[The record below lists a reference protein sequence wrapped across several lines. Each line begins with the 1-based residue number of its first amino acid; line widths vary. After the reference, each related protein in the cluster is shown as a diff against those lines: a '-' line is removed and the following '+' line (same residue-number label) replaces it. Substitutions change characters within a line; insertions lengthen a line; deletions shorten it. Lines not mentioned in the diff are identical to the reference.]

1 MTRQSEENLSRRNRL
16 GKKDY
21 NARNKK
27 RLKKRLAIT
36 KILFTTI
43 VIGLCG
49 RITYL
54 KLEKGNDY
62 EKQVL
67 ERMNSTER
75 EIEPQRGNVVDRNNK
90 VVATSTIVYNVI
102 LDPSGILES
111 SDDVR
116 KKTYQALANYSK
128 KTVQEI
134 EKLVTDN
141 ATSKYKIFLKAIS
154 PEDMEKLK
162 EQGVRGVWF
171 EESFIRKYPKNTF
184 AAQLIGFF
192 NKNGEGQYGIEQQYN
207 DFMTGVAG
215 RIFPKLQ
222 NGNIVTTEVASP
234 VNGNTVILTLDEVI
248 QQYVEQTMNK
258 YAKEYSALAASAI
271 VMNPK
276 TGEIYA
282 MYSYPEFNP
291 NTYTNLV
298 EQVGKESWT
307 KATDE
312 ERSAMLNRAWKNYNI
327 QNPYEPGSTFKPLV
341 VAMALEEGIINENTQ
356 FNCTGGKQV
365 FDTRIPCWKTA
376 GHGVLNVEQV
386 LANSCNVGMMD
397 IAEKIPDEMFL
408 EYISRYGFGDIT
420 NVDLPSEAAGILHT
434 AKTLGPVEKATGS
447 MGQGFTA
454 TPLQMITALSAI
466 VNGGYLLEPF
476 TVSQVIDDNQ
486 KIIYEH
492 TSDIKRQV
500 ISNEVASKVTHMLE
514 GTLKYGTGVKGSV
527 PGYHIGGKTGT
538 AQKQPRKDN
547 KHIVSFVGYAPI
559 NDPEVITLVLFDEI
573 PEDLG
578 VPSKAFKEIMTNV
591 LPYMGIETDNTME
604 NNDST
609 VAVVPDFKNK
619 NIYEAIDMLAPEQ
632 LGYETIGVGKKV
644 VSQYPA
650 PGTKLPKNS
659 VVKFYLETD
668 KPDTIRE
675 IPDLKGLTVEEA
687 TTLVGDDFKISASK
701 NGKIKSQI
709 PKKGIKIEKG
719 NQIIVQ
725 TVE

>member
-1 MTRQSEENLSRRNRL
+1 MSGNSNHNLSRKNRTS
-16 GKKDY
+16 KKDY
-21 NARNKK
+21 AARNKK
-27 RLKKRLAIT
+27 RLKKRLFIT
-36 KILFTTI
+36 KTFFIMI

-54 KLEKGNDY
+54 KLEKGNSY

-67 ERMNSTER
+67 ERMNGTER
-75 EIEPQRGNVVDRNNK
+75 EIEAQRGNIIDRNNK
-90 VVATSTIVYNVI
+90 VIATSTIVYNVI
-102 LDPSGILES
+102 LDPSGILELP
-111 SDDVR
+111 DETR
-116 KKTYQALANYSK
+116 KKTYEALASYAK
-128 KTVQEI
+128 KSVQEV

-141 ATSKYKIFLKAIS
+141 STSKYKIFLKAIS

-184 AAQLIGFF
+184 AAHLVGFF

-207 DFMTGVAG
+207 DYMVGSPG

-222 NGNIVTTEVASP
+222 DGNIVTTEVASP
-234 VNGNTVILTLDEVI
+234 VNGDTVILTIDEVI
-248 QQYVEQTMNK
+248 QQYTEQTMKK
-258 YAKEYSALAASAI
+258 YAKEYNALAASAI

-282 MYSYPEFNP
+282 MYSYPEFDP

-298 EQVGKESWT
+298 NQVGKEAWN

-341 VAMALEEGIINENTQ
+341 VAMALEEGIITENTQ

-365 FDTRIPCWKTA
+365 FDTRIPCWKKG
-376 GHGVLNVEQV
+376 GHGVQNVEQV

-397 IAEKIPDEMFL
+397 IVEKVPDEMFL
-408 EYISRYGFGDIT
+408 EYMNKYGFGDIT
-420 NVDLPSEAAGILHT
+420 GIDLPGEANGILHT
-434 AKTLGPVEKATGS
+434 AKSLGPVEKATGS

-454 TPLQMITALSAI
+454 TPLQIITAFSSLI
-466 VNGGYLLEPF
+466 NGGYLLQPF
-476 TVSQVIDDNQ
+476 TVSQVVDENQ
-486 KIIYEH
+486 KIVYEH

-500 ISNEVASKVTHMLE
+500 ISNETAAKLTRMMESVLTH
-514 GTLKYGTGVKGSV
+514 GTGVNGAV
-527 PGYHIGGKTGT
+527 AGYHIGGKTGT

-547 KHIVSFVGYAPI
+547 KHILSFVGYAPV

-573 PEDLG
+573 PDDSG
-578 VPSKAFKEIMTNV
+578 VPPKAFKELMENI
-591 LPYMGIETDNTME
+591 LPYMGIETDTNMAS
-604 NNDST
+604 NDSS
-609 VAVVPDFKNK
+609 VSVVPDFTNK
-619 NIYEAIDMLAPEQ
+619 SIYDAVNMLVHEQ
-632 LGYETIGVGKKV
+632 LDYETIGVGKKV

-650 PGTKLPKNS
+650 PGTKLPKQS

-668 KPDTIRE
+668 KPDLIRE
-675 IPDLKGLTVEEA
+675 VPDLKGLTVEQA

-701 NGKIKSQI
+701 NGKIESQT

-719 NQIIVQ
+719 SQIIVQ